1 MKLIINL
8 ILVAFV
14 ALFTWILVAS
24 IREPIAFQA
33 EKYKR
38 REAVIAKLKELRTA
52 QEIYRDVTG
61 GFASDYS
68 KLRDTLNN
76 GRIRTIAVEG
86 DPDDPNNTTI
96 IYDTIYEPAM
106 KYVKEANL
114 HLDSIEYIPY
124 TKGLKFELFADTI
137 NYQKTNVWV
146 IEVRTRYAD
155 FMGPFADPKFK
166 KYDDSFNPDR
176 PGEKNYYLGF
186 GNRSAPNTSG
196 NWE

>member
-8 ILVAFV
+8 ILVA
-14 ALFTWILVAS
+14 LVGLLLWVLIAS

-38 REAVIAKLKELRTA
+38 REAVIVKLKELRKA

-61 GFASDYS
+61 GFAGDYNA
-68 KLRDTLNN
+68 LRDTLRF
-76 GRIRTIAVEG
+76 GKIRTIAVEG
-86 DPDDPNNTTI
+86 DPDDPNNSTI
-96 IYDTIYEPAM
+96 TYDTIYEPAS
-106 KYVKEANL
+106 KYVEEANL
-114 HLDSIEYIPY
+114 KLDSIEYVPY
-124 TKGLKFELFADTI
+124 TNGLKFELFADTI

-146 IEVRTRYAD
+146 VEARTRYVD